1 MGRACAASPGP
12 GRRAHQV
19 ECQSLGLFQPL
30 GVKGTLEQAQL
41 GKANGV
47 SQVWANSSTFPSQ
60 VQEPASCG
68 CPRLLHCPPS
78 LGPPSMVPSTGL
90 KPSLTCV
97 LPMICTPRMSA
108 SQPGVVPSQPPVSC
122 QLAGFAAPCAR
133 RHCPRPGPPPTCS
146 LSRADPRSWH
156 LPFPHSK
163 APQKAEG
170 GGPVE
175 KGQLSG
181 QLSPHFREHPST
193 KRRG

>member
-133 RHCPRPGPPPTCS
+133 RHCPRPGPPHLFPEPGRPEVLAPPLPTLQGSPKGRGRRPSGKGAAEWPAVPS
-146 LSRADPRSWH
+146 L
-156 LPFPHSK
+156 
-163 APQKAEG
+163 
-170 GGPVE
+170 
-175 KGQLSG
+175 
-181 QLSPHFREHPST
+181 
-193 KRRG
+193 